1 MSGSLRWFGVPVLV
15 AMLLAAAT
23 GDGQAQGMRRTT
35 FDGLSVVANPVV
47 QPQLRLGQV
56 AYNLALLGS
65 VARQLPPYVLGYNPY
80 GGMGGAGFST
90 VPGLLS
96 PYSISTLAGGGAP
109 LLGGSSLATSP
120 YGGGGGYG
128 LSTNPGMSGS
138 SPSPYGYSSSYS
150 YLPPEGAA
158 LMGLAAMTS
167 AQGKYWGDIQQ
178 ARLLRE
184 QANQLSFETA
194 KKRVEMERWYESI
207 RDTAPKMRERQM
219 ATELDRARKD
229 PPATEVWSGRSLNE
243 LLRSIQSLGPLNR
256 GPNIALDEDALKSI
270 NLSAGARGNVGML
283 RDGGKLSW
291 PLPLQEAQFSE
302 QRDRLAKNLRRAVAD
317 LQGKDPAEPALLRD
331 INNDF
336 KALNEKVSAS
346 ADDLSTGQYIEAKRF
361 LHQLASAVKALSDP
375 KAVNYFNNTWNA
387 KGKTVAELVAHMTK
401 EGLAFAPAASGDE
414 AAYSSLYQSLRAF
427 EAGMQQSQK

>member
-1 MSGSLRWFGVPVLV
+1 MV
-15 AMLLAAAT
+15 LAAAT
-23 GDGQAQGMRRTT
+23 ENGQAQGNRRTT
-35 FDGLSVVANPVV
+35 FGGVSVVANPVV

-56 AYNLALLGS
+56 AYNLAFLGS
-65 VARQLPPYVLGYNPY
+65 VARRLPPYALGFNPY
-80 GGMGGAGFST
+80 GGLGGGFST

-96 PYSISTLAGGGAP
+96 PYSISTLAGGGTP
-109 LLGGSSLATSP
+109 LLGGSTLATSP

-128 LSTNPGMSGS
+128 LSTIPGAGEFGSGAGG
-138 SPSPYGYSSSYS
+138 YGGYGGYGT
-150 YLPPEGAA
+150 YIPPEGYA
-158 LMGLAAMTS
+158 LMGLASLTS

-194 KKRVEMERWYESI
+194 KKRVEAALWYESI
-207 RDTAPKMRERQM
+207 RDTAPKMREREM
-219 ATELDRARKD
+219 ATDLDRARKD

-243 LLRSIQSLGPLNR
+243 LLRSIQSLGSLNR
-256 GPNIALDEDALKSI
+256 GPNIALDEDTLKSI
-270 NLSAGARGNVGML
+270 NLSGGARGNVGML

-302 QRDRLAKNLRRAVAD
+302 NRDRLAKNLRRAVAD
-317 LQGKDPAEPALLRD
+317 LQGKDPVEPALLRD

-346 ADDLSTGQYIEAKRF
+346 ADDLSPGQYIEAKRF
-361 LHQLASAVKALSDP
+361 LNQLASAVRALSDP

-401 EGLAFAPAASGDE
+401 EGLVFAPAAPGDE
-414 AAYSSLYQSLRAF
+414 AAYSSLYQSLRQF
-427 EAGMQQSQK
+427 EAGMHQGEQKEAR